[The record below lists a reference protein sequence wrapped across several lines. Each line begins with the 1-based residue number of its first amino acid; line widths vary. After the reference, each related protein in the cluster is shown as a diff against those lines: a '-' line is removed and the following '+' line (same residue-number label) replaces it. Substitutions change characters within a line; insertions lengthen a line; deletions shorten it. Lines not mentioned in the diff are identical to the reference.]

1 MWWVATITKMSEES
15 VTRPLLKDIDRLLDV
30 IGDVRGSL
38 LRLRRTLN
46 NPGDPHYHERDLD
59 QLLDL
64 GCMVEHDVYGF
75 AKRLRR
81 EEEVKVVRKIPKR
94 RR

>member
-1 MWWVATITKMSEES
+1 MSEES

-64 GCMVEHDVYGF
+64 GCMVEHNVYSF
-75 AKRLRR
+75 SKRLRR
-81 EEEVKVVRKIPKR
+81 DEEAVRKIRRKR
-94 RR
+94 RFKDT